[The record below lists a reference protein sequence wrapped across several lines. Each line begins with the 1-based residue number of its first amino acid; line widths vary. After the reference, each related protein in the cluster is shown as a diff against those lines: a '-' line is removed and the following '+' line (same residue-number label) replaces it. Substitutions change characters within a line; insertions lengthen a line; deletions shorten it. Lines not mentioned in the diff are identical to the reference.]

1 MGAASLI
8 LASLMWTA
16 GADLPPE
23 VWMKTRQVV
32 IPIQLKPERQNEVRE
47 LLLFVSTDDGKSWN
61 QEARVTPDKKGFRF
75 GAPTDGRYWF
85 TVCDVDFN
93 GRRTPQD
100 LNGVPPGLIINID
113 TRPPLVKFRSS
124 DRIGDEISVVWH
136 IEEEN
141 PDPSTL
147 KLEFRPASD
156 ETAPWNNV
164 PITPGPDGQAKF
176 HVNTP
181 GPVMVRM
188 SFQDRAA
195 NQAQAINVVGA
206 NASSTSGYGA
216 APMPP
221 TSLYGAG
228 PMPPSGSN
236 TRGGSIVPVEIDPS
250 AASAAAPP
258 PKVEQPLTAPERT
271 TATTPASPP
280 APSLTPIASSS
291 PGSGLPP
298 RDSFSGAHDAGVAS
312 SGSGSPATPRP
323 QMRNTQLV
331 NSKQITLS
339 YDVLRAGPSG
349 VRRAFLYMTDNDG
362 QTWQEVGRDEL
373 GALKVTANLPGE
385 GTFGFRIVLESGAGL
400 SKGPPQPGDQPE
412 LRVEVDLTP
421 PEVILYAPA
430 PHPNHRDTLIL
441 RWQATDKNLASNL
454 VDLEYAEKEE
464 GPWTKIAAVPNSGQ
478 YDWKLPVKMPVRV
491 YLRAVARDL
500 AGNIGEARTGQ
511 PQLIDLYKPEGAIL
525 NISGATMQVNHP

>member
-1 MGAASLI
+1 VLSGESGPGNGGVLGEVWGMGAASLL

-47 LLLFVSTDDGKSWN
+47 LLLFVSTDEGKSWN

-216 APMPP
+216 
-221 TSLYGAG
+221 
-228 PMPPSGSN
+228 
-236 TRGGSIVPVEIDPS
+236 
-250 AASAAAPP
+250 
-258 PKVEQPLTAPERT
+258 
-271 TATTPASPP
+271 
-280 APSLTPIASSS
+280 
-291 PGSGLPP
+291 
-298 RDSFSGAHDAGVAS
+298 GAHDRNNAGIAASPIADANRLVVA
-312 SGSGSPATPRP
+312 GQRPAAARFV
-323 QMRNTQLV
+323 QRRARCRSCVQWQWIARNAATANAKHAARQQQADHV
-331 NSKQITLS
+331 
-339 YDVLRAGPSG
+339 V
-349 VRRAFLYMTDNDG
+349 VRRVA
-362 QTWQEVGRDEL
+362 GRPI
-373 GALKVTANLPGE
+373 GCSPC
-385 GTFGFRIVLESGAGL
+385 F
-400 SKGPPQPGDQPE
+400 
-412 LRVEVDLTP
+412 
-421 PEVILYAPA
+421 
-430 PHPNHRDTLIL
+430 
-441 RWQATDKNLASNL
+441 
-454 VDLEYAEKEE
+454 
-464 GPWTKIAAVPNSGQ
+464 
-478 YDWKLPVKMPVRV
+478 PVHDRQRRP
-491 YLRAVARDL
+491 DL
-500 AGNIGEARTGQ
+500 AGGR
-511 PQLIDLYKPEGAIL
+511 PR
-525 NISGATMQVNHP
+525 